1 MAVASHLHIR
11 LEEYDDRIVTFVP
24 GYQAL
29 VAHAARAVATMAA
42 AAPHI
47 VDLGTGSGALAAR
60 CLAECP
66 QARLTA
72 IDEDPEILT
81 LAMARLKDQTNATFV
96 QGSFTSVPLPACD
109 AFVASLSL
117 HHIRTADAKRA
128 FYRRCSSALSAGGL
142 LVTADC
148 CPATNERLRAVQFN
162 AWRAHLERNYSDR
175 EAADFLA
182 AWAVEDVYFPLDEE
196 RTMLAEAGFATEVVW
211 REGAMAVIVAEL
223 AGERAA
229 SH

>member
-24 GYQAL
+24 GYHAL
-29 VAHAARAVATMAA
+29 VANAARAVGTLAVAS
-42 AAPHI
+42 PHI

-81 LAMARLKDQTNATFV
+81 LAMARLKDRTAATFI
-96 QGSFTSVPLPACD
+96 QGSFTSVPLPPCD

-117 HHIRTADAKRA
+117 HHIRAADVKRA
-128 FYRRCSSALSAGGL
+128 FYARCRDALPAGGL

-148 CPATNERLRAVQFN
+148 CPATDERLRTAQFA
-162 AWRAHLERNYSDR
+162 AWRAHLERTYSER
-175 EAADFLA
+175 EAAEFLA

-196 RTMLAEAGFATEVVW
+196 RAMLGDAGFTTEVVW
-211 REGAMAVIVAEL
+211 REGAMAVVVATRE
-223 AGERAA
+223 
-229 SH
+229 S

>member
-24 GYQAL
+24 GYNAL
-29 VAHAARAVATMAA
+29 VANAARAVAAMALR
-42 AAPHI
+42 PLHI

-60 CLAECP
+60 CLAERP
-66 QARLTA
+66 DSRLTA

-81 LAMARLKDQTNATFV
+81 LAMARLKDAADATFV

-117 HHIRTADAKRA
+117 HHIRTTDAKQA
-128 FYRRCSSALSAGGL
+128 FYRRCRAALPVGGL

-148 CPATNERLRAVQFN
+148 CPAANERLRAAQFE
-162 AWRAHLERNYSDR
+162 AWRAHLQTTYSER
-175 EAADFLA
+175 EADDFLA
-182 AWAVEDVYFPLDEE
+182 AWAVEDVYFSLDEE
-196 RTMLAEAGFATEVVW
+196 RSMLAGAGFATDVVW
-211 REGAMAVIVAEL
+211 RDGAMAVIVGV
-223 AGERAA
+223 AGF
-229 SH
+229 

>member
-24 GYQAL
+24 GYHAL
-29 VAHAARAVATMAA
+29 VANAASAVATLAA
-42 AAPHI
+42 ASPHI

-66 QARLTA
+66 AARLTA

-81 LAMARLKDQTNATFV
+81 LAMARLKDRTTATFV

-128 FYRRCSSALSAGGL
+128 FYQRCSESLSAGGL

-148 CPATNERLRAVQFN
+148 CPATDARLRDAQLS
-162 AWRAHLERNYSDR
+162 AWRAHLQRTYSPR
-175 EAADFLA
+175 EADAFLA
-182 AWAVEDVYFPLDEE
+182 AWAVEDVYFTLDEE
-196 RTMLAEAGFATEVVW
+196 RAMLAEAGFSTDVVW

-223 AGERAA
+223 E
-229 SH
+229 S